1 MYVSVYVYARV
12 LIVRSIFFVSTYFSD
27 YILVPYRVKTQVIQ
41 ALEKRGFQFETS
53 TDTFAS
59 PNSHHHAQFN
69 RCFSPDRSTTS
80 SLASPPSTPPPST
93 LDELQSRTF
102 FSLRKN
108 RVVPGVDRSL
118 RLVQCAAH
126 RRYTS
131 TASSISILRDA
142 LITTLIVDEPRF
154 LSLTLAAADPA
165 ASLLLEQRLLPRF
178 LPSSFGSNDD
188 GSGAEDETG
197 LLLGAKED
205 VLIPI
210 MLDLRNLPLEAT
222 GIVCG
227 VAGRLAEATHEDL
240 LDERPQPAAAE
251 VAAAATSIATLPS
264 PSSSSTAQSSSLD
277 SYGYMKAVFSSSA
290 GSSTSSDNTSRHR
303 TYPPLP
309 PSTHR
314 LQPDF
319 DAKADTPVEIG
330 FLSTARA
337 GTILVGEHEL
347 DRAVLALEAEAGRD
361 GEKSDNANDDET
373 EENVDVND
381 DDDDD
386 NDDDDDDMV

>member
-1 MYVSVYVYARV
+1 MYVYARV

-27 YILVPYRVKTQVIQ
+27 YILVPSRVKTQVIQ

-59 PNSHHHAQFN
+59 PNSHHAQFN

-102 FSLRKN
+102 SSLRKN

-142 LITTLIVDEPRF
+142 LTTTLIVDEPRF

-178 LPSSFGSNDD
+178 FPSSFGSNDD

-240 LDERPQPAAAE
+240 LDQPPQPAAAE
-251 VAAAATSIATLPS
+251 AAAAEAAGTSIATLPS

-277 SYGYMKAVFSSSA
+277 SYSYMKAVFSSSA
-290 GSSTSSDNTSRHR
+290 GSSTSSDNTSRNKI
-303 TYPPLP
+303 YPPLP

-314 LQPDF
+314 LQPDY

-361 GEKSDNANDDET
+361 GGKSDNANDDET

-381 DDDDD
+381 DYD